1 MFDTI
6 GTAIGV
12 ADKANLLDKDGNPP
26 KAGRVLTSD
35 AIGTVAG
42 SIMGT
47 STITSFVESSPVSLR
62 EAEPA

>member
-12 ADKANLLDKDGNPP
+12 ADKANLLDKDGNLP

-35 AIGTVAG
+35 AIGNSCRLHYGHLHDHQLCRVQ
-42 SIMGT
+42 
-47 STITSFVESSPVSLR
+47 LR
-62 EAEPA
+62 CR